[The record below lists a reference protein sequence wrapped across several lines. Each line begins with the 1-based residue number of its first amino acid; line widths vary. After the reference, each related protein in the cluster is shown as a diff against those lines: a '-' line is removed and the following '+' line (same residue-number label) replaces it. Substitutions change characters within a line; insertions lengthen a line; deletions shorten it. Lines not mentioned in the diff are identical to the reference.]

1 MKKLFIMALCVASL
15 TAANA
20 QKAQVDAAK
29 KLAGKTEKI
38 SEARSAINAAMQD
51 PSTATD
57 PHTYVVAAD
66 VEFKAY
72 DAARKKLGLDISK
85 ATPEEKMAM
94 DGFLLT
100 AYPNL
105 MKVIEFQANDPKG
118 KAAGEAVK
126 RMKNYVE
133 NYYQAGG
140 SYYDNK
146 KYYPEA
152 YQAFMDF
159 GDIVTN
165 PMMKGQVN
173 IPDSIAATSY
183 YYAGLS
189 GWAGNNLPKAIDAFV
204 KARHAGFQDPDC
216 YIRELA
222 SWQNL
227 MREDS
232 TITAKA
238 QNAIYDLS
246 KDGFSRFG
254 LEQPIFISNM
264 ANVLVEQGKE
274 KQAIDELTKLLQQYP
289 NSGFIYGLRG
299 YVNDRLE
306 NTDAAVA
313 DYRKAVE
320 NNPGYETM
328 VNAAKNI
335 YHAGITKWN
344 NLDARNANVQQE
356 RENIRNNYFNFA
368 QQIVDEAKKIA
379 PNGDASAL
387 DYLQE
392 QLDYAKTSLK

>member
-57 PHTYVVAAD
+57 PQTYVVAAD

-159 GDIVTN
+159 GDI
-165 PMMKGQVN
+165 
-173 IPDSIAATSY
+173 
-183 YYAGLS
+183 
-189 GWAGNNLPKAIDAFV
+189 
-204 KARHAGFQDPDC
+204 
-216 YIRELA
+216 
-222 SWQNL
+222 
-227 MREDS
+227 
-232 TITAKA
+232 
-238 QNAIYDLS
+238 
-246 KDGFSRFG
+246 SRR
-254 LEQPIFISNM
+254 PSR
-264 ANVLVEQGKE
+264 
-274 KQAIDELTKLLQQYP
+274 
-289 NSGFIYGLRG
+289 S
-299 YVNDRLE
+299 
-306 NTDAAVA
+306 
-313 DYRKAVE
+313 
-320 NNPGYETM
+320 
-328 VNAAKNI
+328 
-335 YHAGITKWN
+335 
-344 NLDARNANVQQE
+344 
-356 RENIRNNYFNFA
+356 
-368 QQIVDEAKKIA
+368 
-379 PNGDASAL
+379 
-387 DYLQE
+387 
-392 QLDYAKTSLK
+392 